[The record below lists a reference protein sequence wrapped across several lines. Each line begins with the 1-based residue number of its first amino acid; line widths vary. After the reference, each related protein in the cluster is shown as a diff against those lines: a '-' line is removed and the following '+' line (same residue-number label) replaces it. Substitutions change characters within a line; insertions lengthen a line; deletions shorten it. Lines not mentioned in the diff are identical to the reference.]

1 MCQSRTA
8 KVHTKIFPEI
18 WFVTRSICCLLSLCP
33 LGFAEE
39 MAKWKKM
46 TAGMGVLTVLVTA
59 YVVATEEHHHKDEDA
74 PVVSPPL
81 LLILRVFRT
90 RLVYS

>member
-1 MCQSRTA
+1 MKKRSYQRS
-8 KVHTKIFPEI
+8 
-18 WFVTRSICCLLSLCP
+18 RSICCFFCLCP

-39 MAKWKKM
+39 MVKWKKM

-74 PVVSPPL
+74 PVVSSPL
-81 LLILRVFRT
+81 LLIIRVFHT
-90 RLVYS
+90 RLAYS